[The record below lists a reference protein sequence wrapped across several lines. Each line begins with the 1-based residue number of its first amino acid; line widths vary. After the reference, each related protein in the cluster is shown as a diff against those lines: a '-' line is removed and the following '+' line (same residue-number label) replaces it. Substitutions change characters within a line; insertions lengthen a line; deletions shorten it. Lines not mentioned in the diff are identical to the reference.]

1 MSKLSK
7 AEERYLVDYIGNHG
21 PIKFKDG
28 RRITTAVNLIE
39 AFTDD
44 NSCEGCVLHQRITA
58 DNYGEGCID
67 YFRRSVDMTLA
78 KSLQFT
84 GIGCSLNNQTPL
96 ILVEVPKDE
105 TQDNTQNPD
114 NPELLDKE
122 P

>member
-1 MSKLSK
+1 MR
-7 AEERYLVDYIGNHG
+7 EEYYLVDYIKDHG

-28 RRITTAVNLIE
+28 RRITTTINLIE
-39 AFTDD
+39 AFT
-44 NSCEGCVLHQRITA
+44 NETSCEGCVLHQRITA

-96 ILVEVPKDE
+96 IFVEVTDE
-105 TQDNTQNPD
+105 TQDPNQNPD
-114 NPELLDKE
+114 NPELLDQKL
-122 P
+122 